1 MLELTIEG
9 KKVLVNKSQ
18 IAGACKVNNVLRITF
33 ATPIMI
39 WDGRSI
45 RHYDFSGKSLKW
57 FEGIMRTS
65 DD

>member
-1 MLELTIEG
+1 MLELTIER

-39 WDGRSI
+39 WDGRAI

-57 FEGIMRTS
+57 FREIMSS
-65 DD
+65 DE